1 MAQEPDTSSAREQ
14 IEGLIRE
21 NRTLGETLEGL
32 RTEMESL
39 QRSLQD
45 AVQARQRAEEEA
57 AEARQ
62 RIEELQKR
70 VEELQRIK
78 DQLEAQVGR
87 LSLQVENTQL
97 QPLTT
102 KEASILFDQTLRE
115 LSNVSG
121 FEVRNAELTLKL
133 ATAKLGE
140 EPVLVLPQPDAVDPA
155 TLHELTFSFR
165 RSAGLPETT

>member
-1 MAQEPDTSSAREQ
+1 MAEEPPTSGTREQ

-21 NRTLGETLEGL
+21 NRTLGETLASLQKEL
-32 RTEMESL
+32 ESL
-39 QRSLQD
+39 QNSLQQ
-45 AVQARQRAEEEA
+45 AVQARQSAEEEA
-57 AEARQ
+57 EQLRQ
-62 RIEELQKR
+62 GYEQLQKTVAELQSS
-70 VEELQRIK
+70 K

-87 LSLQVENTQL
+87 LSLQVESTPL

-102 KEASILFDQTLRE
+102 KEASTLFNRTLQE

-165 RSAGLPETT
+165 SGASLSETS

>member
-1 MAQEPDTSSAREQ
+1 MAEEPPTSSAMEQ

-21 NRTLGETLEGL
+21 NRTLGETLATLQKEL
-32 RTEMESL
+32 ESL
-39 QRSLQD
+39 QNSLQQ
-45 AVQARQRAEEEA
+45 AVQARHSAEEEA
-57 AEARQ
+57 AEASQ
-62 RIEELQKR
+62 SNKQLQSTVAGLRNSK
-70 VEELQRIK
+70 E
-78 DQLEAQVGR
+78 QLEAQVGR
-87 LSLQVENTQL
+87 LSLQVESTPL

-102 KEASILFDQTLRE
+102 KEASTLFNQTLQE
-115 LSNVSG
+115 LGAVSG

-165 RSAGLPETT
+165 NVGLSETS